1 MQLQLTTTRLADYL
15 ETLFLHFADTTEY
28 IRDEGLCIMT
38 DSTERVAEAD
48 LAGDVVKDGNS
59 RDVCRIRSHVAVPS
73 VQPKNTAQQ
82 KVSCKY
88 HVIST

>member
-1 MQLQLTTTRLADYL
+1 
-15 ETLFLHFADTTEY
+15 
-28 IRDEGLCIMT
+28 MT
-38 DSTERVAEAD
+38 DNTERVAEAD

-82 KVSCKY
+82 KVSCHFHLIVQFRVNNVYLLFEFGAK
-88 HVIST
+88 VQ